1 MRHFLKDTDISADEQ
16 RLVLDTGHELRATPR
31 KFCHELEG
39 NTIGLFFEKHS
50 LRTRVS
56 SEVACYQ
63 LGAHAISLQG
73 RDLQI
78 ARGETANDTARV
90 LGGYLS
96 LLMGR
101 VNSHT
106 TLEAFARCNCLP
118 VVNGLS
124 DKYHPLQALADLL
137 TIEEE
142 FGENIRGRNLTY
154 FGDANNVCRSL
165 ALSAILRGMN
175 ITIASPD
182 RFSLDTETF
191 NELTELAKHN
201 KTTLTLTS
209 DPIAAASQAHVLYTD
224 VWTSMGDEAQESDRV
239 ALFAPYQINHRLV
252 SQAHPDAIV
261 LHCLPAHRGEDI
273 TSEVLDG
280 PKSRVFRQAHN
291 RLPATASLFLFLLRQ
306 K

>member
-1 MRHFLKDTDISADEQ
+1 MRHFLKDTDISSAEQ
-16 RLVLDTGHELRATPR
+16 RLVLDRGHELKANPR
-31 KFCHELEG
+31 KFCHELAG
-39 NTIGLFFEKHS
+39 HTIGLFFEKHS

-101 VNSHT
+101 VNNHS
-106 TLEAFARCNCLP
+106 TLEAFAQCNCLP

-124 DKYHPLQALADLL
+124 ERYHPLQALADLL

-142 FGENIRGRNLTY
+142 FGSDLRGKNLVY

-165 ALSAILRGMN
+165 ALSSILRGMN
-175 ITIASPD
+175 VTIASPD
-182 RFSLDTETF
+182 RFSLDPETHS
-191 NELTELAKHN
+191 ELTALAQRYE
-201 KTTLTLTS
+201 TTLTLTTN
-209 DPIAAASQAHVLYTD
+209 PVAAASEAHVLYTD
-224 VWTSMGDEAQESDRV
+224 VWTSMGDENQENDRV
-239 ALFAPYQINHRLV
+239 ALFAPYQINDRLV
-252 SQAHPDAIV
+252 SMAHPDAIV

-273 TSEVLDG
+273 TSGVLDG
-280 PKSRVFRQAHN
+280 PRSRVFRQAHN
-291 RLPATASLFLFLLRQ
+291 RLPATAALFLFLLTA

>member
-1 MRHFLKDTDISADEQ
+1 MRHFLKDTDISSAEQ
-16 RLVLDTGHELRATPR
+16 RQILDRGHELRANPR

-39 NTIGLFFEKHS
+39 HTIGLFFEKHS

-106 TLEAFARCNCLP
+106 TLEAFAQCHCLP

-124 DKYHPLQALADLL
+124 DRYHPLQALADLL

-142 FGENIRGRNLTY
+142 FGSDLRGRNVVY

-165 ALSAILRGMN
+165 ALSSILRGMN
-175 ITIASPD
+175 VTIASPE
-182 RFSLDTETF
+182 RFSLDRDTHA
-191 NELTELAKHN
+191 ELTALAEQYG
-201 KTTLTLTS
+201 TSLTLTA
-209 DPIAAASQAHVLYTD
+209 DPIAAAKQAHVLYTD
-224 VWTSMGDEAQESDRV
+224 VWTSMGDESQESDRI
-239 ALFAPYQINHRLV
+239 ALFAPYQINDRLV
-252 SQAHPDAIV
+252 GNAHPEAIV

-273 TSEVLDG
+273 TSGVLDG
-280 PKSRVFRQAHN
+280 PQSRVFRQAHN
-291 RLPATASLFLFLLRQ
+291 RLPATAALFLFLL
-306 K
+306 KAI